1 MKIIKNIL
9 LTAVAATVLFQTSAI
24 RADDNRDRRD
34 AVITITK
41 HIPEFLPP
49 GGDIFATVAGV
60 VGGDIGEGTMTG
72 NAFNPLE
79 LLPDG
84 SITFEAEYRLVGSKH
99 SLTLRFRSVQAPDKS
114 GVFVGIVTD
123 GWLKGNV
130 LTGHYTARDCDQ
142 GANLTCFDIVLTIK
156 KGSKAKH

>member
-9 LTAVAATVLFQTSAI
+9 LTAVAATLLLTSAT
-24 RADDNRDRRD
+24 RAADHRDHRD

-41 HIPEFLPP
+41 HIPAFLPP

-79 LLPDG
+79 ALPDG

-114 GVFVGIVTD
+114 GAFVGIVTD

-142 GANLTCFDIVLTIK
+142 GVNLTCFDIVLTIK
-156 KGSKAKH
+156 KGSKARN